1 MSAANPTLSFTLKLP
16 PLPTP
21 SIRDVVVSEGPTVK
35 FRARGVQVPAPWSD
49 TAAST
54 LFRIWA
60 RRLPGCE
67 GVQERWD
74 DRTKSLMSVTG
85 YESSVYGMVER
96 VVYTIGAEGVKGGYF
111 DEANRD
117 LFCTEL
123 RSLFLNQY
131 ALLNTPAWI
140 NIGVTEK
147 PQASACFIVGVGDS
161 LASLRKWQDSET
173 VIFNSGSGSGA
184 DLSAIRPEGSPIN
197 GGGAASGPVSFA
209 RGTDTW
215 AGTIKSGGKCLAP
228 YQKVYTEQ
236 GPVAVS
242 ELAKRPSFIV
252 ISFDPPSKR
261 FKAKRAQAWQS
272 GEKQVLRVKTDKGSF
287 DLSADHPLRLST
299 GDFVK
304 AGDLHI
310 GMSLFSC
317 AIDSGNGYVRVHLKN
332 GKKEKDHLH
341 RMIVRDVF
349 KRDIDGLVVHHIDGN
364 RFNNDPSNLRVLTQ
378 SEHATTH
385 GQEAAQ
391 AGTCHFQHVAYPK
404 NSEANPMHHTSAWWQ
419 SEDAELYLEKQGQIL
434 KASGRARDMQDAA
447 ARQKML
453 NTLYQLICAGCD
465 VSTENKYIVARIEK
479 IGRIPS
485 IPKLQGQIRARFGS
499 YEAFREEA
507 RKNNHQVTGIEAVGV
522 MPVFDVEVE
531 CPTEDDH
538 SPQSGHNFVIWSG
551 DDRFGSG
558 IVVSNSRRAAKML
571 TLSVH
576 HPDVRQF
583 IIAKRDAQRR
593 AHTLIDAGFPG
604 NWQSD
609 TWQHEPFQN
618 SNLSIRV
625 TDEFMQ
631 AVIDDTTYQLVW
643 DGRVVEEPRARE
655 IWDLICE
662 CAWETGDPGLQY
674 DTTINKWHTVPK
686 AGRIVS
692 SNPCQ
697 PGFATVLT
705 PEGIR
710 TFADIDVG
718 SVIWSGKQ
726 WTTVTRKVATGVKP
740 VQMYV
745 TNCGHFIGTANHRV
759 ILKGERV
766 EVQAA
771 SGIDTCP
778 FPAYF
783 SSAEPNTTWDTP
795 KPRSDVGQRVCEH
808 ATFAFTTM
816 DTSRTEAVTSIVPLG
831 DHPVYDITVEADEH
845 TYWTGGLLVSNC
857 SEFLHHNDTACN
869 LASLNLLKFRK
880 PDGSFDTELFLHC
893 VRLCIVAQ
901 EIICNFAGYPTP
913 EIAENSRRF
922 RPLGLGYCNLGALL
936 MRSGMGYDS
945 DEAREYAAAIT
956 ALMGG
961 QAYRVSAE
969 LATVV
974 GPFEGFAENREEM
987 LRVVG
992 SHANEARKWAHKAIY
1007 PTAKERMFANVMEL
1021 WNAAYELGNA
1031 HGFRNSQATLLAP
1044 TGTIGMVMDADT
1056 TGVEPEYDLVTYK
1069 TLASGGIARR
1079 VSGSVREAL
1088 AKLGREESAV
1098 QRAVK
1103 AIEETGRIGGALDI
1117 DAKDRAVLATAAGEW
1132 PLAPEAHVRM
1142 MAAVQPFLS
1151 GGISKTVNL
1160 PKTATVEDVS
1170 AVYKL
1175 AWEQGVKCVA
1185 LYRDGC
1191 KRSQPLNG
1199 GVQAKL
1205 TPAPVPTPTQP
1216 QRRSLPDDRAT
1227 ASAHKLSLGGHDLYM
1242 HVGYFDDGMPGEL
1255 FVRMA
1260 KVGTTESCLLD
1271 ALCQAVSVGLQYGVP
1286 LDKYLDKWIG
1296 TRFEPSGFTGADDI
1310 RSATSPLDLI
1320 AKKLRKLP
1328 ERVEARSTALWRM
1341 DTAVEVRDVP
1351 GFAWRVT
1358 ENHDLS
1364 PCCGATYKTTGSCK
1378 TCSACG
1384 ATSGGCG

>member
-1 MSAANPTLSFTLKLP
+1 MSAAKPTLSFTALLP
-16 PLPTP
+16 PLPVSST
-21 SIRDVVVSEGPTVK
+21 RDVVVSEGPIVK

-60 RRLPGCE
+60 RRLPGCN

-74 DRTKSLMSVTG
+74 ERTKSLLSVTG
-85 YESSVYGMVER
+85 YENSVYGMVER
-96 VVYTIGAEGVKGGYF
+96 VVSTIGAEGVKGGYF
-111 DEANRD
+111 DEHNRAV
-117 LFCTEL
+117 FCYEL

-173 VIFNSGSGSGA
+173 
-184 DLSAIRPEGSPIN
+184 AIRPEGWPIA
-197 GGGAASGPVSFA
+197 GGGMASGPVSFA
-209 RGTDTW
+209 RGTDSW
-215 AGTIKSGGKCLAP
+215 AGTIKSGGK
-228 YQKVYTEQ
+228 
-236 GPVAVS
+236 
-242 ELAKRPSFIV
+242 
-252 ISFDPPSKR
+252 
-261 FKAKRAQAWQS
+261 
-272 GEKQVLRVKTDKGSF
+272 
-287 DLSADHPLRLST
+287 
-299 GDFVK
+299 
-304 AGDLHI
+304 
-310 GMSLFSC
+310 
-317 AIDSGNGYVRVHLKN
+317 
-332 GKKEKDHLH
+332 
-341 RMIVRDVF
+341 
-349 KRDIDGLVVHHIDGN
+349 
-364 RFNNDPSNLRVLTQ
+364 
-378 SEHATTH
+378 
-385 GQEAAQ
+385 
-391 AGTCHFQHVAYPK
+391 
-404 NSEANPMHHTSAWWQ
+404 
-419 SEDAELYLEKQGQIL
+419 
-434 KASGRARDMQDAA
+434 
-447 ARQKML
+447 
-453 NTLYQLICAGCD
+453 
-465 VSTENKYIVARIEK
+465 
-479 IGRIPS
+479 
-485 IPKLQGQIRARFGS
+485 
-499 YEAFREEA
+499 
-507 RKNNHQVTGIEAVGV
+507 
-522 MPVFDVEVE
+522 
-531 CPTEDDH
+531 
-538 SPQSGHNFVIWSG
+538 
-551 DDRFGSG
+551 
-558 IVVSNSRRAAKML
+558 SRRAAKIL

-583 IIAKRDAQRR
+583 ITAKRDAQRR
-593 AHTLIDAGFPG
+593 AHALIDAGFPG

-618 SNLSIRV
+618 SNLSVRV
-625 TDEFMQ
+625 TDEFMR

-643 DGRVVEEPRARE
+643 DGKVVEEPRARE
-655 IWDLICE
+655 IWDLICQ

-692 SNPCQ
+692 SNPC
-697 PGFATVLT
+697 
-705 PEGIR
+705 
-710 TFADIDVG
+710 
-718 SVIWSGKQ
+718 
-726 WTTVTRKVATGVKP
+726 
-740 VQMYV
+740 
-745 TNCGHFIGTANHRV
+745 
-759 ILKGERV
+759 
-766 EVQAA
+766 
-771 SGIDTCP
+771 
-778 FPAYF
+778 
-783 SSAEPNTTWDTP
+783 
-795 KPRSDVGQRVCEH
+795 
-808 ATFAFTTM
+808 
-816 DTSRTEAVTSIVPLG
+816 
-831 DHPVYDITVEADEH
+831 
-845 TYWTGGLLVSNC
+845 

-880 PDGSFDTELFLHC
+880 PDGSFDVPLFLHC

-961 QAYRVSAE
+961 EAYRVSAE
-969 LATVV
+969 LAGIV

-987 LRVVG
+987 LAVLRLHRDNAMKLPGMAAPYEDAEDKVG
-992 SHANEARKWAHKAIY
+992 SVEDIGIEASGIWGLALQEGKK
-1007 PTAKERMFANVMEL
+1007 
-1021 WNAAYELGNA
+1021 
-1031 HGFRNSQATLLAP
+1031 HGFRNSQVTLLAP

-1088 AKLGREESAV
+1088 TKLGCEETAI

-1103 AIEETGRIGGALDI
+1103 AIEETGRIGGALDV
-1117 DAKDRAVLATAAGEW
+1117 DDRDRAVLATAAGEW

-1170 AVYKL
+1170 DVYVL
-1175 AWEQGVKCVA
+1175 AWKEGVKCVA

-1199 GVQAKL
+1199 GTSQAQP
-1205 TPAPVPTPTQP
+1205 TPAPVAPTPAAQP
-1216 QRRSLPDDRAT
+1216 QRRSLPNDRAS

-1260 KVGTTESCLLD
+1260 KVGTTESSLVD
-1271 ALCQAVSVGLQYGVP
+1271 ALCQAVSIGLQYGVP
-1286 LDKYLDKWIG
+1286 LEKYLDKWIG
-1296 TRFEPSGFTGADDI
+1296 TRFEPSGFTGVEDI

-1320 AKKLRKLP
+1320 AKKLRKLS
-1328 ERVEARSTALWRM
+1328 EAPHEAARAALA
-1341 DTAVEVRDVP
+1341 DLGKGKPQIYSKV
-1351 GFAWRVT
+1351 
-1358 ENHDLS
+1358 HDLS

>member
-21 SIRDVVVSEGPTVK
+21 SVRDVVVSEGPIVK
-35 FRARGVQVPAPWSD
+35 FRARNVQVPAPWSD

-96 VVYTIGAEGVKGGYF
+96 VVSTIGAEGVKGGYF
-111 DEANRD
+111 DESNRA

-140 NIGVTEK
+140 NIGITEK

-184 DLSAIRPEGSPIN
+184 DLSAIRPENWPIT
-197 GGGAASGPVSFA
+197 GGGQASGPMSFA
-209 RGTDTW
+209 RSTDTS
-215 AGTIKSGGKCLAP
+215 AGAIKSGGK
-228 YQKVYTEQ
+228 
-236 GPVAVS
+236 
-242 ELAKRPSFIV
+242 
-252 ISFDPPSKR
+252 
-261 FKAKRAQAWQS
+261 
-272 GEKQVLRVKTDKGSF
+272 
-287 DLSADHPLRLST
+287 
-299 GDFVK
+299 
-304 AGDLHI
+304 
-310 GMSLFSC
+310 
-317 AIDSGNGYVRVHLKN
+317 
-332 GKKEKDHLH
+332 
-341 RMIVRDVF
+341 
-349 KRDIDGLVVHHIDGN
+349 
-364 RFNNDPSNLRVLTQ
+364 
-378 SEHATTH
+378 
-385 GQEAAQ
+385 
-391 AGTCHFQHVAYPK
+391 
-404 NSEANPMHHTSAWWQ
+404 
-419 SEDAELYLEKQGQIL
+419 
-434 KASGRARDMQDAA
+434 
-447 ARQKML
+447 
-453 NTLYQLICAGCD
+453 
-465 VSTENKYIVARIEK
+465 
-479 IGRIPS
+479 
-485 IPKLQGQIRARFGS
+485 
-499 YEAFREEA
+499 
-507 RKNNHQVTGIEAVGV
+507 
-522 MPVFDVEVE
+522 
-531 CPTEDDH
+531 
-538 SPQSGHNFVIWSG
+538 
-551 DDRFGSG
+551 
-558 IVVSNSRRAAKML
+558 SRRAAKIL
-571 TLSVH
+571 TILVN
-576 HPDVRQF
+576 HPDIRQF
-583 IIAKRDAQRR
+583 ITAKRNSQRR
-593 AHTLIDAGFPG
+593 AHALIDAGFPG

-618 SNLSIRV
+618 SNLSVRV

-726 WTTVTRKVATGVKP
+726 WTRVVRKVATGIKP
-740 VQMYV
+740 VKLYR
-745 TNCGHFIGTANHRV
+745 TACGHFIGTEDHRV
-759 ILKGERV
+759 VSKGVKIPVKDTQIIDSAPLPPDWIATKNWPFAEFEYSYLADSYPYYV
-766 EVQAA
+766 EEV
-771 SGIDTCP
+771 I
-778 FPAYF
+778 
-783 SSAEPNTTWDTP
+783 
-795 KPRSDVGQRVCEH
+795 
-808 ATFAFTTM
+808 
-816 DTSRTEAVTSIVPLG
+816 PLG

-945 DEAREYAAAIT
+945 DEAREYAATVT

-969 LATVV
+969 LAKVV

-987 LRVVG
+987 LAVVQ
-992 SHANEARKWAHKAIY
+992 SHVEMARELWISAANELSSDAY
-1007 PTAKERMFANVMEL
+1007 
-1021 WNAAYELGNA
+1021 NAWLLASTGGNT

-1069 TLASGGIARR
+1069 TLASGGVARR

-1103 AIEETGRIGGALDI
+1103 AIEETGRIGEALDI
-1117 DAKDRAVLATAAGEW
+1117 DAKGRAVLATAAGEW

-1199 GVQAKL
+1199 GVKAKPEPK
-1205 TPAPVPTPTQP
+1205 PASAQP

-1260 KVGTTESCLLD
+1260 KAGTIESCLLD

-1296 TRFEPSGFTGADDI
+1296 TRFEPSGFTGAEDI

-1328 ERVEARSTALWRM
+1328 ERAEARKEPYKALAR
-1341 DTAVEVRDVP
+1341 TLENAILEVR
-1351 GFAWRVT
+1351 AA
-1358 ENHDLS
+1358 EEKQAQQAMHDLS

>member
-1 MSAANPTLSFTLKLP
+1 MTVGTVPTLSFTAKLP
-16 PLPTP
+16 PLPAP
-21 SIRDVVVSEGPTVK
+21 SLRDVSVSEGSAVK
-35 FRARGVQVPAPWSD
+35 FRARNVTVPAPWSD
-49 TAAST
+49 AAAST

-60 RRLPGCE
+60 RRIPGYE

-74 DRTKSLMSVTG
+74 ERTKTLASVAG
-85 YESSVYGMVER
+85 YENSVYDMVDR
-96 VVYTIGAEGVKGGYF
+96 VVDTIGAEGVRGGYF
-111 DEANRD
+111 DVANRNV
-117 LFCTEL
+117 FCNEL
-123 RSLFLNQY
+123 RSMFLNQY
-131 ALLNTPAWI
+131 GLLNTPAWI
-140 NIGVTEK
+140 NIGVAAK

-184 DLSAIRPEGSPIN
+184 DLSAIRPEGWPIA
-197 GGGAASGPVSFA
+197 GGGMASGPVSFA

-228 YQKVYTEQ
+228 YQRVYTEQ

-272 GEKQVLRVKTDKGSF
+272 GEKQVIRVETDKGSF

-299 GDFVK
+299 GEYVK
-304 AGDLHI
+304 AGDLRI
-310 GMSLFSC
+310 GTSLFSC
-317 AIDSGNGYVRVHLKN
+317 AIDLGVGYVRVHLKN
-332 GKKEKDHLH
+332 GEKEKDLLH

-349 KRDIDGLVVHHIDGN
+349 KRDIDDLVVHHIDGN
-364 RFNNDPSNLRVLTQ
+364 RFNNDPVNLQVLTP
-378 SEHATTH
+378 SEHASTH
-385 GQEAAQ
+385 GREAAR

-404 NSEANPMHHTSAWWQ
+404 VGKANPMHHTSEWWQ
-419 SEDAELYLEKQGQIL
+419 TGEAELYREKQGQIL
-434 KASGRARDMQDAA
+434 KASGRARGMQNAA
-447 ARQKML
+447 AQQKML
-453 NTLYQLICAGCD
+453 NTLYRLICAGCD
-465 VSTENKYIVARIEK
+465 VSTEDKYIQARSEK

-485 IPKLQGQIRARFGS
+485 IPELQSQIRARFGS
-499 YEAFREEA
+499 YDAFREEA
-507 RKNNHQVTGIEAVGV
+507 RKNNHQVTGVEMIGM
-522 MPVFDVEVE
+522 MPVYDVEVE

-558 IVVSNSRRAAKML
+558 VVVSNSRRAAKML

-593 AHTLIDAGFPG
+593 AHALIDAGFPG
-604 NWQSD
+604 NWQAD

-618 SNLSIRV
+618 SNLSVRV

-631 AVIDDTTYQLVW
+631 AVINDTTYQLVW
-643 DGRVVEEPRARE
+643 DGNVVEEPRARE

-692 SNPCQ
+692 SNPC
-697 PGFATVLT
+697 
-705 PEGIR
+705 
-710 TFADIDVG
+710 
-718 SVIWSGKQ
+718 
-726 WTTVTRKVATGVKP
+726 
-740 VQMYV
+740 
-745 TNCGHFIGTANHRV
+745 
-759 ILKGERV
+759 
-766 EVQAA
+766 
-771 SGIDTCP
+771 
-778 FPAYF
+778 
-783 SSAEPNTTWDTP
+783 
-795 KPRSDVGQRVCEH
+795 
-808 ATFAFTTM
+808 
-816 DTSRTEAVTSIVPLG
+816 
-831 DHPVYDITVEADEH
+831 
-845 TYWTGGLLVSNC
+845 

-880 PDGSFDTELFLHC
+880 PDGSFDVDLFLHC

-901 EIICNFAGYPTP
+901 EIVCNFAGYPTP

-922 RPLGLGYCNLGALL
+922 RPLGLGFCNLGALL
-936 MRSGMGYDS
+936 MRSGIGYDS

-956 ALMGG
+956 ALMGSE
-961 QAYRVSAE
+961 AYRVSAE
-969 LATVV
+969 LAQTV
-974 GPFEGFAENREEM
+974 GPFEGFAENREDM

-992 SHANEARKWAHKAIY
+992 RHAEEAQKWAHKTIY
-1007 PTAKERMFANVMEL
+1007 PTAKESMLANVLEL
-1021 WNAAYELGNA
+1021 WDSAYELGNQ
-1031 HGFRNSQATLLAP
+1031 HGFRNSQVTLLAP
-1044 TGTIGMVMDADT
+1044 TGTIGIVMDADT

-1088 AKLGREESAV
+1088 AKLGREDSAV
-1098 QRAVK
+1098 ECAAQ
-1103 AIEETGRIGGALDI
+1103 AIEATGRIGGALDI
-1117 DAKDRAVLATAAGEW
+1117 DARDRAVLATAAGEW

-1160 PKTATVEDVS
+1160 PKTATVADVA

-1175 AWEQGVKCVA
+1175 AWESGVKCVA

-1199 GVQAKL
+1199 GAQEAPKP
-1205 TPAPVPTPTQP
+1205 TPAPMARP
-1216 QRRSLPDDRAT
+1216 QRRSLPDDRAA

-1286 LDKYLDKWIG
+1286 LEKYLDKWAG
-1296 TRFEPSGFTGADDI
+1296 TQFEPSGFTGSGDI
-1310 RSATSPLDLI
+1310 RSASSPLDLI
-1320 AKKLRKLP
+1320 AKKLRKMNAQP
-1328 ERVEARSTALWRM
+1328 KPGAAAAL
-1341 DTAVEVRDVP
+1341 DAEVRAAEEKQVKEHR
-1351 GFAWRVT
+1351 AM
-1358 ENHDLS
+1358 HDLS
-1364 PCCGATYKTTGSCK
+1364 PCCGATYKSTGSCK

>member
-1 MSAANPTLSFTLKLP
+1 MSLSFTAMLP
-16 PLPTP
+16 VLPTP
-21 SIRDVVVSEGPTVK
+21 GLRTVTVMEGAKVK
-35 FRARGVQVPAPWSD
+35 FRASDVTVPSLWSD
-49 TAAST
+49 AAAST

-60 RRLPGCE
+60 RRLPGCN

-74 DRTKSLMSVTG
+74 DKTQSLVSVPG
-85 YESSVYGMVER
+85 YEHSVYELVNR
-96 VVYTIGAEGVKGGYF
+96 VVYTIGAEGIRGGYF
-111 DEANRD
+111 DEANGAVFSD
-117 LFCTEL
+117 EL
-123 RSLFLNQY
+123 RSMFLNQY
-131 ALLNTPAWI
+131 GLLNTPAWV
-140 NIGVTEK
+140 NIGATAK

-184 DLSAIRPEGSPIN
+184 DLSAIRPEGWPIA
-197 GGGAASGPVSFA
+197 GGGMASGPVSFA
-209 RGTDTW
+209 RGTDSW
-215 AGTIKSGGKCLAP
+215 AGTIKSGG
-228 YQKVYTEQ
+228 
-236 GPVAVS
+236 
-242 ELAKRPSFIV
+242 
-252 ISFDPPSKR
+252 
-261 FKAKRAQAWQS
+261 RA
-272 GEKQVLRVKTDKGSF
+272 
-287 DLSADHPLRLST
+287 
-299 GDFVK
+299 
-304 AGDLHI
+304 
-310 GMSLFSC
+310 
-317 AIDSGNGYVRVHLKN
+317 
-332 GKKEKDHLH
+332 
-341 RMIVRDVF
+341 
-349 KRDIDGLVVHHIDGN
+349 
-364 RFNNDPSNLRVLTQ
+364 
-378 SEHATTH
+378 
-385 GQEAAQ
+385 
-391 AGTCHFQHVAYPK
+391 
-404 NSEANPMHHTSAWWQ
+404 
-419 SEDAELYLEKQGQIL
+419 
-434 KASGRARDMQDAA
+434 
-447 ARQKML
+447 
-453 NTLYQLICAGCD
+453 
-465 VSTENKYIVARIEK
+465 
-479 IGRIPS
+479 
-485 IPKLQGQIRARFGS
+485 
-499 YEAFREEA
+499 
-507 RKNNHQVTGIEAVGV
+507 
-522 MPVFDVEVE
+522 
-531 CPTEDDH
+531 
-538 SPQSGHNFVIWSG
+538 
-551 DDRFGSG
+551 
-558 IVVSNSRRAAKML
+558 RRAAKML
-571 TLSVH
+571 TLHVT
-576 HPDVRQF
+576 HPDIRSF
-583 IIAKRDAQRR
+583 ITAKRDQQRK
-593 AHTLIDAGFPG
+593 AHALIDAGFPG

-609 TWQHEPFQN
+609 TWQHLSFQN
-618 SNLSIRV
+618 SNLSVRV

-643 DGRVVEEPRARE
+643 DGVVVEEPQARE

-692 SNPCQ
+692 SNP
-697 PGFATVLT
+697 
-705 PEGIR
+705 
-710 TFADIDVG
+710 
-718 SVIWSGKQ
+718 
-726 WTTVTRKVATGVKP
+726 
-740 VQMYV
+740 
-745 TNCGHFIGTANHRV
+745 
-759 ILKGERV
+759 
-766 EVQAA
+766 
-771 SGIDTCP
+771 
-778 FPAYF
+778 
-783 SSAEPNTTWDTP
+783 
-795 KPRSDVGQRVCEH
+795 
-808 ATFAFTTM
+808 
-816 DTSRTEAVTSIVPLG
+816 
-831 DHPVYDITVEADEH
+831 
-845 TYWTGGLLVSNC
+845 C

-901 EIICNFAGYPTP
+901 EIVCNFAGYPTP
-913 EIAENSRRF
+913 DIAENSRRF

-969 LATVV
+969 LASVV

-987 LRVVG
+987 LAVVQ
-992 SHANEARKWAHKAIY
+992 SHVEMARELWISAANELSSDAY
-1007 PTAKERMFANVMEL
+1007 
-1021 WNAAYELGNA
+1021 NAWLLASTGGNT

-1069 TLASGGIARR
+1069 TLASGGVARR

-1088 AKLGREESAV
+1088 AKLGRGESAV

-1103 AIEETGRIGGALDI
+1103 AIEETGRIGEVLDI

-1199 GVQAKL
+1199 GVQAKPEP
-1205 TPAPVPTPTQP
+1205 TPASAQP

-1271 ALCQAVSVGLQYGVP
+1271 ALCQSVSVGLQYGVP
-1286 LDKYLDKWIG
+1286 LEKYLDKWIG
-1296 TRFEPSGFTGADDI
+1296 TQFEPAGFTGADDI

-1328 ERVEARSTALWRM
+1328 ARTDYAKALATFGTGEPFIVEKQAQQAM
-1341 DTAVEVRDVP
+1341 
-1351 GFAWRVT
+1351 
-1358 ENHDLS
+1358 HDLS